1 MKDDLKLRDYQNE
14 CLIAL
19 RNRYLAG
26 KRRQLVCLPT
36 GTGKTVIFAQFPAFF
51 NMKKR
56 MLVLAHREELL
67 VQARDKILRAN
78 PHLNVDIEQAS
89 RTADENSDVV
99 IAGVQTIG
107 RRDSKRIKKMD
118 PEQFYLI
125 VVDEAHHA
133 TAETY
138 RRTLDYFQVF
148 EKDTQKMLVG
158 FTATPKRGDGEG
170 LDQVFEEISFSK
182 SLPEMIEAG
191 YLTPLAAYR
200 IETDVDLSGVHTRM
214 GDFVTGQ
221 LSKTVNIDARNAL
234 IVKVYQEHLK
244 TRQTLCFC
252 VDVNHTLTLADAFR
266 KNGIPTAAVT
276 GSMDRDERGKALSE
290 FQSGKCRVLTNCMV
304 LTEGYDETSIA
315 GIILARP
322 TKSPLLYTQMIGR
335 GTRLHPG
342 KADVVVIDI
351 VDVTRDNK
359 LVNLSTLFGLPPQFD
374 MEGHTTQQVQ
384 DALNWVE
391 ENRPWVRT
399 DLATSMSDLRYK
411 CQKIS
416 LFDMKTPGE
425 ITQYS
430 DYAWMKTGPAS
441 YRLNLANH
449 ESVMISSTILGEY
462 EVSLRRFHLEETL
475 GKTPALVHAVAAA
488 DRYVERNK
496 KDSLKLV
503 NRKSTWRHQPVS
515 AKQRKILESRG
526 LTVPK
531 KMTKGQAS
539 HIIGLLFH
547 K

>member
-1 MKDDLKLRDYQNE
+1 MNLRDYQTE
-14 CLIAL
+14 CLNAL
-19 RNRYLAG
+19 RSRYLAG

-67 VQARDKILRAN
+67 NQARDKILRAN
-78 PHLNVDIEQAS
+78 PHLNVDIEQAN

-99 IAGVQTIG
+99 IASVQTIG

-118 PEQFYLI
+118 PDQFYLI

-138 RRTLDYFQVF
+138 RRTLEYFKVF
-148 EKDTQKMLVG
+148 EENTKKLLVG

-170 LDQVFEEISFSK
+170 LEQVFEEISYSK
-182 SLPEMIEAG
+182 SLPEMISAG

-200 IETDVDLSGVHTRM
+200 VETDVDLSGVHTRM

-221 LSKTVNIDARNAL
+221 LSRTVNVNERNAL
-234 IVKVYQEHLK
+234 IVKVFRDFLQS
-244 TRQTLCFC
+244 RQTLCFC
-252 VDVNHTLTLADAFR
+252 VDVNHTLTLAEGFR
-266 KNGIPTAAVT
+266 KNDIPTAAVT
-276 GSMDRDERGKALSE
+276 GSMDREERAKALAD

-304 LTEGYDETSIA
+304 LTEGYDETSIS

-322 TKSPLLYTQMIGR
+322 TKSALLYTQMIGR

-342 KADVVVIDI
+342 KKDVVVIDI

-359 LVNLSTLFGLPPQFD
+359 LVNLATLFGLPPAFD
-374 MEGHTTQQVQ
+374 MEGHTTQHVQ
-384 DALNWVE
+384 EALNWVE

-399 DLATSMSDLRYK
+399 DLATSMSDLRYR

-416 LFDMKTPGE
+416 LFEMQTPDE

-430 DYAWMKTGPAS
+430 DFAWMKTGPGS
-441 YRLNLANH
+441 YRLNLANS
-449 ESVMISSTILGEY
+449 ETVIIAPTILGDY
-462 EVSLRRFHLEETL
+462 EVTLRKFHREETL
-475 GKTPALVHAVAAA
+475 GKTPALIRALGAA
-488 DRYVERNK
+488 DRYVEINK

-503 NRKSTWRHQPVS
+503 NRKSAWRHQPVS
-515 AKQRKILESRG
+515 ARQRQILESRG
-526 LTVPK
+526 FTVPK

-539 HIIGLLFH
+539 HIIGMLFH